1 MKRPQSKPA
10 ARNSTGL
17 PSAPV
22 SKQPGS
28 KNTRSKQVVS
38 KQGDSKHVDSKQG
51 GSKPAGKKLVGKK
64 LVGVGKAGRINAP
77 QKSAIKRETKR
88 LESIRKSE
96 KKKGIFARVSPE
108 VKRFTVAT
116 RQRRIAFG
124 IVAASFGS
132 LLLLVLA
139 TIFTPMLAVEKI
151 EVSGITRLKEKSIV
165 NALTSQIG
173 KPLPTVNSADIAE
186 ALKAFP
192 LIESFSI
199 VSLPPH
205 TLRVQIA
212 ERQPIGVILVS
223 GTQYLYDPAGV
234 RIGIANGSE
243 NLPTIAIDGPPEK
256 SAQFRAAIEVLL
268 ALPADLL
275 KRVAEINAK
284 SKDDVTLRLRG
295 YAGQRIIWGDGSNSV
310 LKSRVL
316 DALIAN
322 QKKTDRV
329 TFDVSSPNAPVVR
342 YGNF

>member
-1 MKRPQSKPA
+1 LKRPQSKPTT
-10 ARNSTGL
+10 RNVAGL
-17 PSAPV
+17 PSAPARI
-22 SKQPGS
+22 SA
-28 KNTRSKQVVS
+28 
-38 KQGDSKHVDSKQG
+38 
-51 GSKPAGKKLVGKK
+51 KPAKLAKPDRVAKPAKTAKKT
-64 LVGVGKAGRINAP
+64 KANSQRPISNKAL
-77 QKSAIKRETKR
+77 KSESKR
-88 LESIRKSE
+88 LLSIRKSGKE
-96 KKKGIFARVSPE
+96 KNIFARLSPE
-108 VKRFTVAT
+108 AKRFTQAS
-116 RQRRIAFG
+116 RQRRLTFG
-124 IVAASFGS
+124 IVASALGL

-139 TIFTPMLAVEKI
+139 TVFTPLLAVQKI
-151 EVSGITRLKEKSIV
+151 EVTGINRLKEKSIV

-173 KPLPTVNSADIAE
+173 KPLPTINSADIAT
-186 ALKAFP
+186 ALESFP

-199 VSLPPH
+199 ISLPPH
-205 TLRVQIA
+205 TLKIQIA
-212 ERQPIGVILVS
+212 ERQPIGVIVVA

-234 RIGIANGSE
+234 KIGIANGSE
-243 NLPTIAIDGPPEK
+243 NLPIIAIDGSPEK
-256 SAQFRAAIEVLL
+256 SAQFKAAIDVLM

-295 YAGQRIIWGDGSNSV
+295 YAGQKIIWGDGSNSV

>member
-1 MKRPQSKPA
+1 LKRPQSRPTNRA
-10 ARNSTGL
+10 TSGL

-22 SKQPGS
+22 DKKRAPA
-28 KNTRSKQVVS
+28 KNISAPKRTQ
-38 KQGDSKHVDSKQG
+38 
-51 GSKPAGKKLVGKK
+51 KLQ
-64 LVGVGKAGRINAP
+64 N
-77 QKSAIKRETKR
+77 KR
-88 LESIRKSE
+88 LINIRTSE
-96 KKKGIFARVSPE
+96 KRKNFSLAAEG
-108 VKRFTVAT
+108 KRFTRGSRNKKLALG
-116 RQRRIAFG
+116 ISASAFG
-124 IVAASFGS
+124 A

-139 TIFTPMLAVEKI
+139 TIFTPLLAVQKI
-151 EVSGITRLKEKSIV
+151 EVTGITRLKEKSIV
-165 NALTSQIG
+165 NALISQLG
-173 KPLPTVNSADIAE
+173 KPLPTVSSSDIAKSLE
-186 ALKAFP
+186 TFP

-199 VSLPPH
+199 ISLPPH
-205 TLRVQIA
+205 TLRIQIA
-212 ERQPIGVILVS
+212 ERQPIGVIQVS
-223 GTQYLYDPAGV
+223 GTNYLYDPAGV

-243 NLPTIAIDGPPEK
+243 NLPVIAIQGVPEK
-256 SAQFRAAIEVLL
+256 SKEFKAAIDVLL

-275 KRVAEINAK
+275 QRVAEIDAK